1 MSNSSVLH
9 ASPVES
15 NIANGLLQGDRAEL
29 ANRLSEALADTY
41 LLYLKTQAVHW
52 NVVGPMFFGLHKLTE
67 SQYQDMAEAI
77 DSIAER
83 IRAIGFLAPG
93 SFKQFSQ
100 LSSFKELTEA
110 ASAKEMIQQLLQ
122 DNEICSR
129 NLRNSVAEA
138 EKVEDVHTA
147 DLLTARIGSHEQNAW
162 MLRSLLE

>member
-1 MSNSSVLH
+1 MSNSSVLE
-9 ASPVES
+9 AAPVET
-15 NIANGLLQGDRAEL
+15 NTATGLLPGDRAEL

-52 NVVGPMFFGLHKLTE
+52 NVVGPMFIGLHKLTE

-77 DSIAER
+77 DTIAER

-93 SFKQFSQ
+93 SFKQFSE
-100 LSSFKELTEA
+100 LSSLKEMTEA
-110 ASAKEMIQQLLQ
+110 VSAQEMIQQLLQ
-122 DNEICSR
+122 DNETCSR
-129 NLRNSVAEA
+129 SLRNSVAEA

-147 DLLTARIGSHEQNAW
+147 DLLTERIGQHEQNAW